1 MLIREASVDDSA
13 AIAQV
18 HVDSWRTA
26 YKGIISSD
34 FLAKLDVGARM
45 ANWTRF
51 FEQPNRSSIVYVAVN
66 DDGSLVGFVS
76 GGATRNPEYA
86 YEAELYAIYLLSGYQ
101 GQGIGT
107 KLVGEMVH
115 YFRRNGYLSFLLW
128 VLEKN
133 SAFDFYKRLGGVV
146 FDRKE
151 LPIGEEKFVELAVGW
166 DSLGHFK

>member
-1 MLIREASVDDSA
+1 MLIREATIDDAA

-26 YKGIISSD
+26 YNGIISAD
-34 FLAKLDVGARM
+34 YLAKLDVGARA

-51 FEQPNRSSIVYVAVN
+51 FEQPDRNSIVYAAVN

-101 GQGIGT
+101 GQGIGSR
-107 KLVGEMVH
+107 LVSEMAN
-115 YFRRNGYLSFLLW
+115 YFRRNGYRSFLLW
-128 VLEKN
+128 VLEQN
-133 SAFDFYKRLGGVV
+133 SAVGFYKRLGGQV

-151 LPIGEEKFVELAVGW
+151 LAIGEDKLVELAVGW
-166 DSLGHFK
+166 ESL